1 LGLATQ
7 PFSAGKMKNIKN
19 SIYGVLDSLT
29 SPVLMLFVTPIFLNY
44 LGIEGYA
51 IWVLVNSVIAS
62 LSIFNLGGTLVVT
75 KFISAG
81 GGESDTGEVFS
92 TVFLFQ
98 SIVVIS
104 IYVLFLTIAPIAI
117 KYSSSENLISMI
129 DILYIAIPIFFVK
142 QSEEMLYAFFK
153 GYEQFG
159 HVVNISTISK
169 IVFFSTQALTA
180 IFTKSVFDV
189 FYGALVASILLFFL
203 QAIYVKKIHKNEI
216 SFSKAN
222 FKTARALLNF
232 SIWNGL
238 SSMAAML
245 RSQSDKWL
253 VSGLLGLKV
262 FGFYSIGVLVFNQLY
277 NIVGSSVYW
286 IFPEV
291 SKGNSN
297 NEILAKKYWKL
308 LFYVCVTSLGISV
321 FLIEFSFLFQ
331 LWLGEEVFQS
341 SKHYIN
347 AFLLL
352 FPVFT
357 LSIISSLYLL
367 GLGLVKQGFFVE
379 MISLVAKV
387 VTIWLIIDIF
397 NIAEWVIFFIVFIAI
412 EFIAYAVIISK
423 KLPIKFTHLAVF
435 FLLQVIIVLSRIQIT
450 GN

>member
-1 LGLATQ
+1 
-7 PFSAGKMKNIKN
+7 MKSIKK
-19 SIYGVLDSLT
+19 SIYGAFDSLT
-29 SPVLMLFVTPIFLNY
+29 SPILMLFVTPIFLNY

-51 IWVLVNSVIAS
+51 IWVLVSSVIAS

-81 GGESDTGEVFS
+81 DGESDTGEVFS

-104 IYVLFLTIAPIAI
+104 LYVLFLIIAPIAI
-117 KYSSSENLISMI
+117 KYSSSENLTLMI
-129 DILYIAIPIFFVK
+129 DILYVAIPIFFVK

-222 FKTARALLNF
+222 FKTAKALLNF

-238 SSMAAML
+238 SSMAEML
-245 RSQSDKWL
+245 KSQSDKWL

-286 IFPEV
+286 VFPEV
-291 SKGNSN
+291 SKGNAN
-297 NEILAKKYWKL
+297 NETLAKKYWKL

-331 LWLGEEVFQS
+331 LWLGEGVFQG
-341 SKHYIN
+341 SKYYIN
-347 AFLLL
+347 TFLLL

-387 VTIWLIIDIF
+387 VIIWLIIDIF

-412 EFIAYAVIISK
+412 EFTAYAVIISK
-423 KLPIKFTHLAVF
+423 KLPIKFAHLAAF
-435 FLLQVIIVLSRIQIT
+435 FLLQVIIALSRMQST